1 MCGIS
6 GVLRLGGSEGIDLDR
21 CVEMMARQLRHRGPD
36 RLSTWVATDG
46 QVAFGHTRLAVVD
59 VSPAGDQPMT
69 SSDGRWTITYN
80 GEIYNSGSLL
90 ADLKTPHSGFR
101 GHSDTEILLEC
112 VTAWG
117 VRKTLE
123 RAVGM
128 FAFAIWDNE
137 RSQLWLARDRFGEKP
152 LYYARH
158 GQILIFGSE
167 LGALRAVPGFSPT
180 VDRVALNE
188 YFRWTNIPA
197 PQTIFEEVSK
207 LEPGHLL
214 HVIDSGSLPAPDPYW
229 SLVDEA
235 LMAAESPIG
244 SDGLDEFD
252 AVFQQVVAGRMVAD
266 VPLGAFLSGG
276 IDSTAVVAMM
286 QRMSTDPVRTFTVSF
301 PGTAFDEG
309 GYASAV
315 AQYLGSDHT

>member
-1 MCGIS
+1 M
-6 GVLRLGGSEGIDLDR
+6 GGSEGIDLDR

-90 ADLKTPHSGFR
+90 TDLKTPHSGFR
-101 GHSDTEILLEC
+101 GHSDTEIFLEC

-137 RSQLWLARDRFGEKP
+137 RSQLWLARDRFG
-152 LYYARH
+152 
-158 GQILIFGSE
+158 
-167 LGALRAVPGFSPT
+167 
-180 VDRVALNE
+180 
-188 YFRWTNIPA
+188 
-197 PQTIFEEVSK
+197 
-207 LEPGHLL
+207 
-214 HVIDSGSLPAPDPYW
+214 
-229 SLVDEA
+229 
-235 LMAAESPIG
+235 
-244 SDGLDEFD
+244 
-252 AVFQQVVAGRMVAD
+252 
-266 VPLGAFLSGG
+266 
-276 IDSTAVVAMM
+276 
-286 QRMSTDPVRTFTVSF
+286 
-301 PGTAFDEG
+301 
-309 GYASAV
+309 
-315 AQYLGSDHT
+315 